1 MTGNSTERRVVV
13 TGLGV
18 VSALGLDADTFWN
31 NIIAGRC
38 GIDKITAFDVSKYD
52 CQIAAEVKN
61 FDPAPAFPSPK
72 EIRRTDRFAQ
82 FGVCAGYQ
90 ALQDAGLDLD
100 KLDRDE
106 TGVFIGSGI
115 GGLYTVEEQHKILL
129 SKGPGRLSPFLI
141 PMLILNM
148 ASGLFSMFYK
158 LRGPNLATCSACA
171 TSTHAIG
178 EAWRTIKMGDAKVMF
193 AGGTEA
199 TIVPMGI
206 GGFCA
211 MKAMSTR
218 NDDPQRS
225 SRPFDAERDGFVMG
239 EGAGVIVMEELEHAK
254 ARGARIYCEMIGYGN
269 TADANHMT
277 APAPEGEGAARCMKM
292 AVRSAGL
299 RPEDVS
305 YINAHG
311 TSTPQGDVCETQAIK
326 TVFRDYARKLA
337 VSSTKGATGHML
349 GAAGAVEMAVCA
361 KAIQTNLIPPTINYE
376 QPDPDCDLDYVPNS
390 AREMAVTAALNNF
403 FGFGGHH
410 PTMVAKKFVRYCG
423 VSAINIHLPQL
434 IFGGGLGGATTRSR
448 KGCFRKERRSLE
460 R

>member
-1 MTGNSTERRVVV
+1 MSGNWTERRVVV

-18 VSALGLDADTFWN
+18 VSALGLDIDTFWN
-31 NIIAGRC
+31 NLIAGRC

-61 FDPAPAFPSPK
+61 FDPAAAFPSPK

-82 FGVCAGYQ
+82 FGVYAGYQ

-199 TIVPMGI
+199 TIVPMSI

-211 MKAMSTR
+211 MNAMSTR
-218 NDDPQRS
+218 NQDPQHA
-225 SRPFDAERDGFVMG
+225 SRPFDAARDGFVMG
-239 EGAGVIVMEELEHAK
+239 EGSGVIVLEELEHAK
-254 ARGARIYCEMIGYGN
+254 ARGAKIYAELTGYGN

-292 AVRSAGL
+292 ALRSAGL

-349 GAAGAVEMAVCA
+349 GAAGAVEMAICT
-361 KAIQTNLIPPTINYE
+361 KAIEMQAVPPTINLAK
-376 QPDPDCDLDYVPNS
+376 PDPECDLDYVPHT
-390 AREMAVTAALNNF
+390 AREMKVDAIVNNS
-403 FGFGGHH
+403 FGFGGHNAS
-410 PTMVAKKFVRYCG
+410 TIARRFVG
-423 VSAINIHLPQL
+423 
-434 IFGGGLGGATTRSR
+434 
-448 KGCFRKERRSLE
+448 
-460 R
+460 